1 MSSVAADLP
10 AATLWRRRI
19 GALVLA
25 GLIYAIDQWI
35 KRQVAGPWGV
45 AEASRNAGHMGIPDP
60 GVDIGLSFFKLTWT
74 ENYGVSLGMLTA
86 QSIEMRYML
95 VALTSLI
102 ALVVFVW
109 IVKYEKAKL
118 DLAALALVLGGA
130 LGNIYDRAK
139 HGYVVDYADFHIGEW
154 RPFLIFNLADAAITI
169 GVLIILARSL
179 FSREKPKSAE
189 TGPADPEKPADTAP
203 ES

>member
-1 MSSVAADLP
+1 MSSAAADLP

-19 GALVLA
+19 AALVLA
-25 GLIYAIDQWI
+25 GLVYAIDQWI
-35 KRQVAGPWGV
+35 KRQVAGAWGV
-45 AEASRNAGHMGIPDP
+45 AEASRNAGRMGIPDA
-60 GVDIGLSFFKLTWT
+60 GVSVGLPFFKLTWT

-86 QSIEMRYML
+86 QSIEMRYLL

-130 LGNIYDRAK
+130 LGNIHDRAW

-154 RPFLIFNLADAAITI
+154 RPFLIFNLADAAITV

-179 FSREKPKSAE
+179 FSREKPKPAE
-189 TGPADPEKPADTAP
+189 IGPADPEKPADTAP

>member
-1 MSSVAADLP
+1 MSSAAADLP

-35 KRQVAGPWGV
+35 KRQVAGAWGV
-45 AEASRNAGHMGIPDP
+45 AESSRNAGQMGIPDP
-60 GVDIGLSFFKLTWT
+60 GIDIGLSFFKLTWT

-86 QSIEMRYML
+86 QSVEMRYLL

-109 IVKYEKAKL
+109 IVKYEKAKV

-130 LGNIYDRAK
+130 LGNIHDRAA
-139 HGYVVDYADFHIGEW
+139 HGYVVDYADFHIGDW

-179 FSREKPKSAE
+179 FSREKPKPTE
-189 TGPADPEKPADTAP
+189 TGPADAEKPADTAP